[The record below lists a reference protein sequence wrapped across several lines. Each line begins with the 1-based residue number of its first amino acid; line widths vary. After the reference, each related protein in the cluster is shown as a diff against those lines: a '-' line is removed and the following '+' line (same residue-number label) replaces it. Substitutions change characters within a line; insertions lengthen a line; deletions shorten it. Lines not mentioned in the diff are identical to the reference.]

1 MEQGTKVNQEEW
13 VRLEKKF
20 KLSEFTEELPMCIIV
35 PGYNNNDQFRIE
47 SNMNSIF
54 TQNYTNYKVVIINDA
69 SNDGSGE
76 VYRKYLDFYN
86 IDRSRYVYVEN

>member
-1 MEQGTKVNQEEW
+1 MQEGVQVNQEEW

-20 KLSEFTEELPMCIIV
+20 KLSVITRELPMCIIV
-35 PGYNNNDQFRIE
+35 PGYNNNDRFRIE
-47 SNMNSIF
+47 SNLNSIF
-54 TQNYTNYKVVIINDA
+54 AQNYTNYRVVIVNDA